1 MCKICCQFLEDITE
15 RGNGVAIGDIKR
27 SASICEIGQLSAGQ
41 EPCRGYLPQAI
52 NNKSK

>member
-27 SASICEIGQLSAGQ
+27 SASIAKLGSF
-41 EPCRGYLPQAI
+41 LPVKGHVVDIYHKQ
-52 NNKSK
+52 